1 MRFGFNIIFYGVLLI
16 TNCLAYGT
24 DKVSSVTQEKQWSI
38 LLYRGTTS
46 KETLVH
52 LVEGQYHGVGETLYT
67 AEVAYTLD
75 RENRFRKFVSPVVDT
90 VQLAANLT
98 KRDDDK
104 DPDAVYEGDG
114 YVIFRWTKFPW
125 REYLHTSFA
134 AAEGISYA
142 SHVPYVEKG
151 STSDDSRRLLNYL
164 MFEITVALPKYS
176 DIELVGRIHHRSTA
190 FGLFGNGNSGSNNI
204 GVGIRYYF

>member
-1 MRFGFNIIFYGVLLI
+1 MRFGFYIVCYCVLLI
-16 TNCLAYGT
+16 VNCLAYGT
-24 DKVSSVTQEKQWSI
+24 DEVSSVTQEKQWSI
-38 LLYRGTTS
+38 LMYRGTTS
-46 KETLVH
+46 EETLVH

-75 RENRFRKFVSPVVDT
+75 RENSFRKFVSPVVDT

-104 DPDAVYEGDG
+104 DPDAVYEDDG
-114 YVIFRWTKFPW
+114 YVIFRWTQFPW
-125 REYLHTSFA
+125 REYLHISFA
-134 AAEGISYA
+134 AAEGLSYA

-151 STSDDSRRLLNYL
+151 KTSDDSQRLLNYL
-164 MFEITVALPKYS
+164 MFEITAALPKYS
-176 DIELVGRIHHRSTA
+176 NIELVGRIHHRSTA
-190 FGLFGNGNSGSNNI
+190 FGVFGNGNSGSNNI